1 MASNAA
7 ALLANYLSTGA
18 DINFFTQQSVYWTN
32 KQEANARKLERHQKY
47 EAKWENA
54 FDSAL
59 DNKSELKATGSG
71 MTVFVSVSNTQE
83 SVADDYAHAKVEEYD
98 YEMLLECQ
106 ELDVEYSTM
115 VEMYNSMLEMLRA
128 QEESEKAALS

>member
-54 FDSAL
+54 FDVCFFTIFVLLVSRTPECQRQGNWN
-59 DNKSELKATGSG
+59 DCQGSG
-71 MTVFVSVSNTQE
+71 Q
-83 SVADDYAHAKVEEYD
+83 
-98 YEMLLECQ
+98 
-106 ELDVEYSTM
+106 LDCYSL
-115 VEMYNSMLEMLRA
+115 V
-128 QEESEKAALS
+128 